1 MLKYALYKSNLPA
14 SKGKFLAI
22 TQVEVTATLE
32 DLIAD
37 MTSRG
42 STVTRAEVVSIW
54 EEFTL
59 AIKIRLGRGENI
71 STPLFYI
78 GQDIQGD
85 FDSEDDSFEPSRNTV
100 VFNIA
105 TTEEL
110 KKVAADISTQK
121 VAANKPM
128 PVIKTFTD
136 HASNTA
142 TTVTPGNTARVTGQ
156 NLKVDTTDATQG
168 VFILPVVGGAETK
181 IASFIDNQP
190 STLTFLLPTG
200 LPAGTYEL
208 EVRVKLYK
216 SKELREARYSEALTV
231 A

>member
-128 PVIKTFTD
+128 PVIKTYTD
-136 HASNTA
+136 HASNTG
-142 TTVTPGNTARVTGQ
+142 TTLTPGNTARVPGQ

-168 VFILPVVGGAETK
+168 VFILGGGAETK

-190 STLTFLLPTG
+190 STLTFLLPTS

-208 EVRVKLYK
+208 EVRVKLFR
-216 SKELREARYSEALTV
+216 SKELRVDRLANTLTV
-231 A
+231 Y